1 MKSSFSLL
9 WKWLNCRP
17 KVADIFCWRIQ
28 DLLWHGSCRACNSSF
43 NALMVFPLML
53 TCAGLDF
60 GNQTGE
66 LHRKSTRLVTR
77 SQALI
82 SQLIGHRCLKDH
94 EHAPVIGG
102 SQMTQ
107 AAGHYTKAFSDA
119 VIKAF
124 QNQFDF
130 ETLQLFKDR
139 PGSNQITTDDAVE
152 VNLVDSEVLGLEAG
166 ESDDSLEVGPVDE
179 KLGILPEI
187 KSAVY
192 RLRINTGHR
201 SPKRL
206 ARALVI
212 SGAPHAAVAAKNLQC
227 ARRSP
232 KPRPPGGLPP
242 PREVGQQIHLDL
254 VLLEDSMRR
263 SYVIAH
269 ATDNVSRYQAA
280 QGDQG
285 QVYCVCDSLS
295 EDTLATASWMA
306 SDHCR

>member
-1 MKSSFSLL
+1 MI
-9 WKWLNCRP
+9 LN
-17 KVADIFCWRIQ
+17 
-28 DLLWHGSCRACNSSF
+28 
-43 NALMVFPLML
+43 
-53 TCAGLDF
+53 
-60 GNQTGE
+60 
-66 LHRKSTRLVTR
+66 
-77 SQALI
+77 
-82 SQLIGHRCLKDH
+82 
-94 EHAPVIGG
+94 
-102 SQMTQ
+102 
-107 AAGHYTKAFSDA
+107 
-119 VIKAF
+119 
-124 QNQFDF
+124 DF
-130 ETLQLFKDR
+130 ETLQLFKDQ

-152 VNLVDSEVLGLEAG
+152 VNLVDSEVFGLEAG

-179 KLGILPEI
+179 KLVILPEI
-187 KSAVY
+187 KNAVY

-280 QGDQG
+280 KVIKDKSTASVIHFLKTHWQPLLGWPQTIVADQG
-285 QVYCVCDSLS
+285 REFISAEFCDWCDSQS
-295 EDTLATASWMA
+295 TCITLALVLLGRTA
-306 SDHCR
+306 